1 MKKIIAALIITA
13 VSTTS
18 ALAHGGGLNS
28 QGCHNNHSNGTYHCH
43 NNYTPSYGADVG
55 DVIAGVV
62 VLGLLAGIAN
72 EMDKASQKK
81 KKKHRHVKVR
91 TEVVQ
96 VQEFL
101 NRVDDANLTV
111 DGQYGPKTKQA
122 IINYYSHYP
131 VSFDGRFDKHDL
143 EVMKHIYKPQRHGV
157 VVRKVHTP
165 TVNRIVEVETV
176 APKSNVE
183 KLRLCISASNGS
195 KLAKRQIAKFGITCN

>member
-1 MKKIIAALIITA
+1 MKKFIAAILVTA
-13 VSTTS
+13 ISATS
-18 ALAHGGGLNS
+18 AAAHSGGTDSNGCHGGS
-28 QGCHNNHSNGTYHCH
+28 KPYHCH
-43 NNYTPSYGADVG
+43 NYTPSYGADMG

-62 VLGLLAGIAN
+62 VLGLMAGIAN
-72 EMDKASQKK
+72 ELDKASKQK
-81 KKKHRHVKVR
+81 KKKHRHVQVR

-101 NRVDDANLTV
+101 NRVDNANLTV

-157 VVRKVHTP
+157 VVRNVQRP
-165 TVNRIVEVETV
+165 TVNRIVEVEDI
-176 APKSNVE
+176 APTTNVE

-195 KLAKRQIAKFGITCN
+195 KLAKRQISKFGITCN